1 MKREPMGNERDPDS
15 WLSTTLRQT
24 PPTASG
30 ACLDAET
37 LAAWADNGLSAT
49 EAAAVELHTSSC
61 SRCTAVLAA
70 LERSAP
76 AASTTHLW
84 TPARLFR
91 WLAPLAAAATAVA
104 IWIAVPDRPLTQVAP
119 APAHDMASRAPET
132 PNPEP
137 GHRTLEPEAPSPER
151 RTLSAEPGTANRNP
165 APGTQNPE
173 PQTQF
178 APSVRVEKPAAE
190 EQLRMRDE
198 LRRESAAPQ
207 ALGAEADTAAKAPTT
222 AASAPA
228 APAPTATP
236 SAMARSAPPGAASA
250 DAVAKTLTANER
262 TAFMSKV
269 MASESVSPSN
279 PLMRWRVVE
288 FASVERSTDGGKKWA
303 KTSPPPGVAPNNTPA
318 VTVVAIRAV
327 DGDRAVARTSNGV
340 EFYTSNAGRSWT
352 RVQENSAAPF

>member
-15 WLSTTLRQT
+15 WLRTTLRQT

-49 EAAAVELHTSSC
+49 AAAAVEMHASSC
-61 SRCTAVLAA
+61 PRCTAVLAA

-76 AASTTHLW
+76 AVSPTRVW
-84 TPARLFR
+84 TPARVFR

-119 APAHDMASRAPET
+119 APAHEMASRAFET

-137 GHRTLEPEAPSPER
+137 GTRTLEPEAPNRER
-151 RTLSAEPGTANRNP
+151 RTLSAEPGTPNRNT
-165 APGTQNPE
+165 APSTQNPE
-173 PQTQF
+173 PQAQF

-190 EQLRMRDE
+190 EQLQMRDE
-198 LRRESAAPQ
+198 LSRERASPQ
-207 ALGAEADTAAKAPTT
+207 ALGAEADTSAKAPTA

-228 APAPTATP
+228 APQAAAAPSTP
-236 SAMARSAPPGAASA
+236 APPAVSA
-250 DAVAKTLTANER
+250 DAVT
-262 TAFMSKV
+262 
-269 MASESVSPSN
+269 
-279 PLMRWRVVE
+279 
-288 FASVERSTDGGKKWA
+288 ERSLAATAQQRSAFRSNAMATESISASNSLVHWRIVASAAIERSADGGRTW
-303 KTSPPPGVAPNNTPA
+303 TRTTAPASSILT
-318 VTVVAIRAV
+318 IRAV
-327 DGDRAVARTSNGV
+327 DGNRAVARTADGV
-340 EFYTSNAGRSWT
+340 EFYTANAGRSWT